1 MKRFFVL
8 LLAVGATFAIV
19 PVANAE
25 SIAHLTNIRTGRN
38 IGYDRVVLDL
48 TGPQPGQSSF
58 VTTEPDYCASG
69 KPASVPGTEFLEVHV
84 QPAATYD
91 DAGNP
96 TYTGPRNFATPGLT
110 NVRGVAITC
119 DFEADL
125 GVVVGYAR
133 PGSSHTVFFVQNP
146 LRLVIDIK
154 N

>member
-8 LLAVGATFAIV
+8 LLAAVAMFAVV
-19 PVANAE
+19 PAANAD

-48 TGPQPGQSSF
+48 TGPQPGTSSF
-58 VTTEPDYCASG
+58 VTTEPANCASG
-69 KPASVPGTEFLEVHV
+69 KPISVSGNEFLEVHA

-96 TYTGPRNFATPGLT
+96 TYTGPRKFDTPGLT

-125 GVVVGYAR
+125 GVVVGYER
-133 PGSSHTVFFVQNP
+133 PGSAHSVFFLQNP